1 MVGAARMKTVFMD
14 ADFYYQPHRKLTIW
28 FQSGNCYTNV
38 PDAAAAAIEAAG
50 KGTIYTDAPLPD
62 DCIDYDRAWKQL
74 RHRAPPGRASW
85 HQARQ
90 Q

>member
-1 MVGAARMKTVFMD
+1 MKTVSMHTD
-14 ADFYYQPHRKLTIW
+14 YYYRPHRKLTIW
-28 FQSGNCYTNV
+28 FENGNCYSNV
-38 PDAAAAAIEAAG
+38 PDVAAFAIEAAG
-50 KGTIYTDAPLPD
+50 AGSITPGVPLPD

-74 RHRAPPGRASW
+74 RHRAPPGGASW